1 MKNLTDFNM
10 NQFLDFLNK
19 INKLETIKSDKK
31 NYSYSKMQRQVQSQ
45 NNTIV
50 ENQVNI
56 SFDKKQKPN
65 IN

>member
-1 MKNLTDFNM
+1 M

-56 SFDKKQKPN
+56 SLLLPSLISYLNNFFLN
-65 IN
+65 